1 MSSRPAKLNLPRR
14 SLLALIGAT
23 LATAACSGRPGAAT
37 RPLMVFAAASL
48 TEALDAGLAAF
59 QTQTGI
65 EAQAVYAGSSQ
76 LARQIEQGAPADLF
90 VSADTEWM
98 DWLAARDLIDASAR
112 RNIAGNRLVLI
123 APASGHTAPLDLT
136 PGPELN
142 GRVLER
148 LGDGRLATAEPE
160 VPAGRYGREALTALA
175 LWTALEPRLAP
186 AENVRA
192 ALALVARGEA
202 PLGIVYQTDA
212 QAESN
217 VVIVAEFA
225 ADLHSPIVYP
235 AAPVR
240 QEAPQAEACTQL
252 LDFLSEPAGQD
263 ILHGFGF
270 APPT

>member
-1 MSSRPAKLNLPRR
+1 MSSRSVKLNLPRR
-14 SLLALIGAT
+14 SLLALMGAT
-23 LATAACSGRPGAAT
+23 LATAACSGRPGPAT

-48 TEALDAGLAAF
+48 TEALDAVLAAF
-59 QTQTGI
+59 QAQTGI
-65 EAQAVYAGSSQ
+65 ETQAAYAGSSQ

-90 VSADTEWM
+90 VSADAEWM

-112 RNIAGNRLVLI
+112 RDIAGNRLVLI
-123 APASGHTAPLDLT
+123 APTSGNTTPLDLT

-160 VPAGRYGREALTALA
+160 VPAGRYGREALTALD
-175 LWTALEPRLAP
+175 LWTTLEPRLAP

-212 QAESN
+212 LAESR
-217 VVIVAEFA
+217 VTVVAEFA

-240 QEAPQAEACTQL
+240 QEAPQAEACAQL
-252 LDFLSEPAGQD
+252 LDFLGGPSGQD
-263 ILHGFGF
+263 ILHGYGF
-270 APPT
+270 APPA